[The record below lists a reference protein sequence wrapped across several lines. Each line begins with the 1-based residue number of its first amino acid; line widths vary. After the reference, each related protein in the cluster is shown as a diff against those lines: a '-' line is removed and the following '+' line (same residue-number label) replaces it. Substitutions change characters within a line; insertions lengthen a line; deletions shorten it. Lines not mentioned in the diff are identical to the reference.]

1 MSFWLMDGFI
11 GTLRFQI
18 AGETWIL
25 RENAKQQTSLQLY
38 KSIPHFPL
46 ISNRGISHMSYF
58 FCSPKSD
65 IPIFFIMQT
74 LKDHHF
80 KRDDVHAYFFFVC
93 LICVAQE
100 YGLLLLS
107 ARRSSATSLA
117 FSLLLSLRPQI
128 VPLGNRG
135 HLSRLN
141 CHTNRFLS
149 AIQFVLGN
157 TPTKTKPGNLKQQT
171 YPLLTG
177 TNCCISNE

>member
-1 MSFWLMDGFI
+1 
-11 GTLRFQI
+11 
-18 AGETWIL
+18 
-25 RENAKQQTSLQLY
+25 
-38 KSIPHFPL
+38 
-46 ISNRGISHMSYF
+46 MSYL
-58 FCSPKSD
+58 FCSHKSD
-65 IPIFFIMQT
+65 IPIFFIMQK

-80 KRDDVHAYFFFVC
+80 KQDDVHAYFFFVC

-107 ARRSSATSLA
+107 AQRSCATRLA
-117 FSLLLSLRPQI
+117 FSLLLSRRPQI

-177 TNCCISNE
+177 TNCCISKKNYYRSYILRVGATERKIFLKLILSSFSGSGLT